1 MFQCLTFPATIL
13 DAKRNSSK
21 MEVGISLEEWLEDD
35 ENLKLWE
42 DGKLTKSDKRVL
54 ITKFVGSA
62 WEKIFSRSDF
72 SADIYFQRTGCL
84 LTCDGSDDHLVNIEG
99 LKDYKPPFVRLN
111 DAKTLKKSQNQ
122 QRSQLQMSNLKMTCS
137 WKWKKWLLV
146 LSVTLTM

>member
-35 ENLKLWE
+35 ENLKSWE
-42 DGKLTKSDKRVL
+42 DGKLTESDKRVL

-84 LTCDGSDDHLVNIEG
+84 LTLNGQVRRPPCKHVESEDDLQLEVEEMAPGIERNFDNVIK
-99 LKDYKPPFVRLN
+99 L
-111 DAKTLKKSQNQ
+111 
-122 QRSQLQMSNLKMTCS
+122 
-137 WKWKKWLLV
+137 
-146 LSVTLTM
+146 